1 MPQMQL
7 NRESPRQYSENMIRE
22 FYISYAAMVKNAMS
36 KKRKKLAQPPLLS
49 TIVRDFLIDISE
61 QIIGWFLHGPTY

>member
-36 KKRKKLAQPPLLS
+36 KKRKKLAQPPY
-49 TIVRDFLIDISE
+49 
-61 QIIGWFLHGPTY
+61 WAP